1 MKALIFGRT
10 GQLAIELARRAPDGV
25 DPVML
30 GRDAADLA
38 SPETCARA
46 VTETDADIVINA
58 AAYTAVDQAETEPDL
73 ARLVNARSPG
83 AMARAAAA
91 RGLPFIHVST
101 DYVFDGSGERPWRED
116 DPTGPLGVYG
126 QTKLEGERAVL
137 DAGGAAIILRTA
149 WVFSAHGRNFVK
161 TMLRLGAERPDLP
174 IVADQ
179 RGGPTAAADIADA
192 IWTIADAF
200 ATGNGVP
207 GIYHFSGAPAVT
219 WADFA
224 EAIFANS
231 RRITAAPRVRR
242 IATSE
247 YPTPARRPANSVL
260 DCTRIRETY
269 GIAQPDW
276 RQSLVQVIEEIE
288 ADQ

>member
-10 GQLAIELARRAPDGV
+10 GQLAIELVRRAPEGANLV
-25 DPVML
+25 AL
-30 GRDAADLA
+30 GRDAVDLA
-38 SPETCARA
+38 HPDACARA

-58 AAYTAVDQAETEPDL
+58 AAYTAVDQAESEPEL
-73 ARLVNARSPG
+73 ARRVNAQSPG

-101 DYVFDGSGERPWRED
+101 DYVFDGSGNLAWRED
-116 DPTGPLGVYG
+116 DSTGPLGVYG
-126 QTKLEGERAVL
+126 RTKLEGEQAVL
-137 DAGGAAIILRTA
+137 DAGGTSVILRTA

-161 TMLRLGAERPDLP
+161 TMLRLGAEREELS

-179 RGGPTAAADIADA
+179 RGGPTAAANIADA
-192 IWTIADAF
+192 IWTIAAAF
-200 ATGNGVP
+200 EKGKGVP
-207 GIYHFSGAPAVT
+207 GIYHFAGAPAVT

-224 EAIFANS
+224 EAIFAAS
-231 RRITAAPRVRR
+231 RRIAHPPRVRR
-242 IATSE
+242 ITTSD

-260 DCTRIRETY
+260 DCTKIHQTY

-276 RQSLVQVIEEIE
+276 RQSLAEVIEEIE

>member
-58 AAYTAVDQAETEPDL
+58 AAYTAVDQAEAEPEL

-137 DAGGAAIILRTA
+137 DAGGTAIILRTA

-161 TMLRLGAERPDLP
+161 TMLRLGAERQDLS

-192 IWTIADAF
+192 MWTIADAF
-200 ATGNGVP
+200 AKGKGVP

-224 EAIFANS
+224 EAIFATS